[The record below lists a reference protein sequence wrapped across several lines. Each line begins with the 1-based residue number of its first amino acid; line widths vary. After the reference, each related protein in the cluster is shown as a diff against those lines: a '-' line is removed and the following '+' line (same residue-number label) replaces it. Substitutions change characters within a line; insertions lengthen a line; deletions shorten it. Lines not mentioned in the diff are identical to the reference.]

1 MDSPEGGGWPALSPA
16 DHSAVGVAVSAPAHG
31 GCCSADAPRLVY
43 IGGLTRHDKPAD
55 HITDCMRS
63 YSSSI
68 GPAALSNAMHAAIT
82 KSTRRVLYRTRWA
95 HDFEEGGACC
105 QNTKRLLHF
114 IETDPGP
121 CDDSNRRSRYHGS
134 SAVGWLLSIVRQ
146 VFAMAPQ
153 TS

>member
-1 MDSPEGGGWPALSPA
+1 MPCASNLK
-16 DHSAVGVAVSAPAHG
+16 
-31 GCCSADAPRLVY
+31 CPR
-43 IGGLTRHDKPAD
+43 
-55 HITDCMRS
+55 S
-63 YSSSI
+63 
-68 GPAALSNAMHAAIT
+68 GPYYG
-82 KSTRRVLYRTRWA
+82 RDRTRWA